1 MERYSSHGQGS
12 PGALLGPPLLVFFFF
27 LKILVKDLQGA
38 VFKDGYILVQYV
50 GGLAVAKES
59 YTADT

>member
-12 PGALLGPPLLVFFFF
+12 LGALLGPPLLGFFF
-27 LKILVKDLQGA
+27 LKILVKDLQDA
-38 VFKDGYILVQYV
+38 VFRDGYIVVQYV

-59 YTADT
+59 YGADT